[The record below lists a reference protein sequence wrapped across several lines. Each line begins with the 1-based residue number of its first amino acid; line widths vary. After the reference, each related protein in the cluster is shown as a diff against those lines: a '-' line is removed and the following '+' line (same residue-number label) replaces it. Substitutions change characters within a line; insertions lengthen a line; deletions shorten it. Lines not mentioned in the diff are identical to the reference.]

1 MDITSCQIINNKTN
15 TPQGRRKTICKY
27 CSEDLCTKKDLKVHV
42 SSNCDR
48 KHYLLNYSRCV
59 ECNQNFPTFE
69 SYQSHLNETGH
80 SHRKGVKSESQ
91 QESSIQQVHPTHA
104 SAAIRRPSSHIPMNM
119 STQQNLNK
127 GALYLGHASTHQGAL
142 AAFTRV
148 LICQGN
154 DNNHSKYAFSSN
166 CHHGSLGFECEN
178 LFAGLK
184 EAIRNN
190 IACVDVTV
198 SSLPLH
204 HYVCLLTDSPSLAT
218 CDKGLLA
225 EIISHVSRDPYFH
238 RLELETKQLL
248 SQFQRYDLNYVSEF
262 SNHHALNLARDELA
276 SCIKKHN
283 DRRLAT
289 ENYGQIHRQSP
300 ITRPLSLSDPRL
312 TSTRSKLTSGS
323 SDTTSEDGRNAG
335 SPSEPSPA
343 HRSITSYSS
352 SDNLTSNS
360 YSSPPTQQYRQ
371 VRTASEKASAADIKG
386 AAQMAE
392 ACCGLYDNM
401 LSHLHYRLDQPP
413 SEHAPSLAEPMSK
426 ASDGRTDSPTTASS
440 ASSVY
445 SKDANHGTSSVSRSQ
460 SREEPKAEV
469 PYYYPYMA
477 NADPTNAV
485 PPGFTAA
492 WYP

>member
-127 GALYLGHASTHQGAL
+127 GALYLGHVATHQGAL
-142 AAFTRV
+142 AAFARV

-276 SCIKKHN
+276 SCIKQHN
-283 DRRLAT
+283 DRRLASK
-289 ENYGQIHRQSP
+289 NQGQLYRQSP
-300 ITRPLSLSDPRL
+300 IARPPLSLSDPRL
-312 TSTRSKLTSGS
+312 TSTRSQLTSGS
-323 SDTTSEDGRNAG
+323 SDTTSEDGRNG

-343 HRSITSYSS
+343 LRSICSYTS
-352 SDNLTSNS
+352 SDNLTTNS
-360 YSSPPTQQYRQ
+360 YSSPPILQYRQ
-371 VRTASEKASAADIKG
+371 GRTASEKARAAHIRG

-401 LSHLHYRLDQPP
+401 LPHLHYRLDQPP

-445 SKDANHGTSSVSRSQ
+445 SKEANQGASGVSRSQ
-460 SREEPKAEV
+460 SREEPKAEA

-477 NADPTNAV
+477 NAI

-492 WYP
+492 WFP